1 MAELRLVGVSED
13 GERLVLVDE
22 SGTQHTIAIDER
34 VRAGVNGH
42 LSRLGQL
49 TMALE
54 SRVSPR
60 EIQDRVR
67 GGESAEHVAQSAGVP
82 LERVLRFVGPVLR
95 EREHVADQAKRARLA
110 GTSPSGTGPSSL
122 LADAVVKAASRSG
135 IEADDVSW
143 DSVRRED
150 HTWVVTVGW
159 PDGTVATWALD
170 LLRHQATALDPA
182 ARRIS
187 GVQDDAPAGIASA
200 RTVTVPDFP
209 SITDSPEF
217 ARFDADEPSTN
228 DRGGD
233 SEATVHQLVPRAAPT
248 LVADAE
254 ADETDGPDEPDE
266 SAVGPADP
274 DQIVITQTADD
285 DHSPEA
291 EPARPARAPRR
302 AKVPRWDDIMFGM
315 KPKDGS

>member
-60 EIQDRVR
+60 EIQGRVR

-95 EREHVADQAKRARLA
+95 EREHVAEQAKRARLA

-122 LADAVVKAASRSG
+122 LADAVAKAASRSG
-135 IEADDVSW
+135 IDADDVSW

-170 LLRHQATALDPA
+170 PLRHQATAVDLA

-187 GVQDDAPAGIASA
+187 GVHDDAPVDITSG
-200 RTVTVPDFP
+200 RTGATAPDFP
-209 SITDSPEF
+209 NIADSPDF
-217 ARFDADEPSTN
+217 ARFDADEPPSAE
-228 DRGGD
+228 RGGD

-248 LVADAE
+248 LVADAHE
-254 ADETDGPDEPDE
+254 IDAPDE
-266 SAVGPADP
+266 AAADP
-274 DQIVITQTADD
+274 AVVDDIVIPQSADD
-285 DHSPEA
+285 DRAPEVA
-291 EPARPARAPRR
+291 PARPVRAPRR

>member
-67 GGESAEHVAQSAGVP
+67 GGESAEHVAQGAGVP

-95 EREHVADQAKRARLA
+95 EREHVAEQAKRARLA

-122 LADAVVKAASRSG
+122 LADAVTKAASRSG
-135 IEADDVSW
+135 IDADS
-143 DSVRRED
+143 SCQCARQGRP
-150 HTWVVTVGW
+150 
-159 PDGTVATWALD
+159 PDADLGTV
-170 LLRHQATALDPA
+170 
-182 ARRIS
+182 S
-187 GVQDDAPAGIASA
+187 
-200 RTVTVPDFP
+200 
-209 SITDSPEF
+209 
-217 ARFDADEPSTN
+217 
-228 DRGGD
+228 
-233 SEATVHQLVPRAAPT
+233 
-248 LVADAE
+248 
-254 ADETDGPDEPDE
+254 
-266 SAVGPADP
+266 
-274 DQIVITQTADD
+274 
-285 DHSPEA
+285 
-291 EPARPARAPRR
+291 
-302 AKVPRWDDIMFGM
+302 
-315 KPKDGS
+315 